1 MHALTNS
8 GAVLLA
14 VLLLFLL
21 IFFAELSY
29 IFCRPS
35 PSPASKEVLLQ
46 FFTCCK
52 KNQSRVEPTGTVS
65 IRMEEDNGVAAATEE
80 EEDVAAVDK
89 WRVSR
94 LLFTIEEDDLEM
106 EDDDDDDGEL
116 VRVDIP
122 VECSREPTPFL
133 TPCDSP
139 PYFTPSPSPC
149 RNVHDDVIDV
159 CL

>member
-14 VLLLFLL
+14 VLLFFLL

-46 FFTCCK
+46 FFMCCK
-52 KNQSRVEPTGTVS
+52 KNQSRIEPTGTVS
-65 IRMEEDNGVAAATEE
+65 VQIEEDNVITVATEE
-80 EEDVAAVDK
+80 EQDVAVVDK

-94 LLFTIEEDDLEM
+94 LLFTIEEEDMEM
-106 EDDDDDDGEL
+106 EDDDGEL

-149 RNVHDDVIDV
+149 RDVDDVIDV

>member
-8 GAVLLA
+8 CAILLA

-29 IFCRPS
+29 IFCRRPT

-46 FFTCCK
+46 FFMCCK
-52 KNQSRVEPTGTVS
+52 KNQSRIEPTGNVS
-65 IRMEEDNGVAAATEE
+65 IQIEEDSGVAVETE

-106 EDDDDDDGEL
+106 EDDDDESEL
-116 VRVDIP
+116 VRIDIP
-122 VECSREPTPFL
+122 VECGREPTPFL

-149 RNVHDDVIDV
+149 RDVDDDVIDV

>member
-29 IFCRPS
+29 ILCRPT

-46 FFTCCK
+46 FFMCCK
-52 KNQSRVEPTGTVS
+52 KNQSRIEPTGTVS
-65 IRMEEDNGVAAATEE
+65 VQIEEEDNVVTVATEE
-80 EEDVAAVDK
+80 EEDVAAADK

-106 EDDDDDDGEL
+106 EDDDDGEL
-116 VRVDIP
+116 VVRVDIP

-149 RNVHDDVIDV
+149 RDVDDVIDV

>member
-29 IFCRPS
+29 IFCRLS
-35 PSPASKEVLLQ
+35 PSPTSKEVLLQ
-46 FFTCCK
+46 LFMCCK
-52 KNQSRVEPTGTVS
+52 KNQSRIEPTGTVS
-65 IRMEEDNGVAAATEE
+65 VQIEEDTVVAVATEE
-80 EEDVAAVDK
+80 EEDVMAVDK
-89 WRVSR
+89 W
-94 LLFTIEEDDLEM
+94 
-106 EDDDDDDGEL
+106 
-116 VRVDIP
+116 
-122 VECSREPTPFL
+122 EPTPFL
-133 TPCDSP
+133 TPCGSP

-149 RNVHDDVIDV
+149 RDVDDDVIDV